1 MLDVEGELVADAG
14 EVLLDFAGAG
24 EGFLHVGQNIFRA
37 NALKKVG
44 SGEELR
50 RLIARAT
57 HEEHLAGFV
66 QTLREA
72 FKSVDAGGVER
83 GHVAEAEND
92 DVTKLAEVVGGFGKL
107 LRGSEEEGPVD
118 AEDGDVGWDVLV
130 LKDVSLPV
138 AEIVARDRSDR
149 GGFSDAV
156 DVEQR
161 SERHA
166 HADGDGEIGKHGES
180 KRREPDSDVGG

>member
-1 MLDVEGELVADAG
+1 MLEVESELVADAG

-24 EGFLHVGQNIFRA
+24 ECYLHVGQNILRA

-83 GHVAEAEND
+83 RHVTEAEDD
-92 DVTKLAEVVGGFGKL
+92 DVSKLPEVAGSFSKL
-107 LRGSEEEGPVD
+107 LCGSEEEGPVD
-118 AEDGDVGWDVLV
+118 AEDGDIGWDLFV
-130 LKDVSLPV
+130 LKDVGLPV
-138 AEIVARDRSDR
+138 A
-149 GGFSDAV
+149 
-156 DVEQR
+156 
-161 SERHA
+161 
-166 HADGDGEIGKHGES
+166 
-180 KRREPDSDVGG
+180 